1 MDGKQM
7 HCVVKKTDG
16 SVEKC
21 HMTAAQAK
29 KHMAAL
35 YASESKEIET
45 EQKALEPETAEVN
58 DADHVKMYDEPQ
70 AMSYVPYGVT
80 SFAELKA
87 AREADETAH
96 DVSNLAYDFQ

>member
-1 MDGKQM
+1 MPWKIQKRMMDGKQM

-45 EQKALEPETAEVN
+45 EQKALEPETA
-58 DADHVKMYDEPQ
+58 
-70 AMSYVPYGVT
+70 
-80 SFAELKA
+80 
-87 AREADETAH
+87 
-96 DVSNLAYDFQ
+96 